1 MPFRREDKV
10 WTGQSRGAVGS
21 ALGFDPLTL
30 IPLWWPTAALEDQW
44 SGTERTVL
52 ETPLVGLAQS
62 RPGAASSCSHPRT
75 VVLGLW
81 FPSDCEHTGPC
92 TLLTIGNRVL
102 FWKPLAYTSTPGFLC
117 CVFAS
122 SPATP
127 QQILQVFP
135 SACLR
140 DCPGA
145 SPSPSVLWILGLLFG
160 LPGLLSSPRLD
171 HVTPP
176 PQVKSFC
183 HLESN
188 LSPSDHAYSLL
199 LASSS
204 VFSSQTCWLCALWA
218 FVGRSA
224 PKRTSYHLLR
234 ENSLAFLL

>member
-62 RPGAASSCSHPRT
+62 RPGA

-102 FWKPLAYTSTPGFLC
+102 F
-117 CVFAS
+117 
-122 SPATP
+122 
-127 QQILQVFP
+127 
-135 SACLR
+135 
-140 DCPGA
+140 
-145 SPSPSVLWILGLLFG
+145 
-160 LPGLLSSPRLD
+160 
-171 HVTPP
+171 
-176 PQVKSFC
+176 
-183 HLESN
+183 
-188 LSPSDHAYSLL
+188 
-199 LASSS
+199 
-204 VFSSQTCWLCALWA
+204 
-218 FVGRSA
+218 
-224 PKRTSYHLLR
+224 
-234 ENSLAFLL
+234 

>member
-1 MPFRREDKV
+1 MTCGDSEESYRIIKACALRWNFAGILRWQFGLSEPSRASVGGGLFHFCGVGRSLPFRREDKV

-75 VVLGLW
+75 VVLGPW

-102 FWKPLAYTSTPGFLC
+102 FWKPLAYTSTPGFFC

-160 LPGLLSSPRLD
+160 LPDLLSSPRLD
-171 HVTPP
+171 HVTPHP
-176 PQVKSFC
+176 K
-183 HLESN
+183 
-188 LSPSDHAYSLL
+188 LSL
-199 LASSS
+199 S
-204 VFSSQTCWLCALWA
+204 VT
-218 FVGRSA
+218 
-224 PKRTSYHLLR
+224 
-234 ENSLAFLL
+234 

>member
-1 MPFRREDKV
+1 MTCGDSEESYRIIKACALRWNFAGNLVSLTPHELLSGGGLFHFCGVGRSLPFRREDKV

-62 RPGAASSCSHPRT
+62 RPGA

-92 TLLTIGNRVL
+92 TFLTIGNRVL

-135 SACLR
+135 SARLR

-171 HVTPP
+171 RVTPP
-176 PQVKSFC
+176 HPK
-183 HLESN
+183 
-188 LSPSDHAYSLL
+188 LSL
-199 LASSS
+199 S
-204 VFSSQTCWLCALWA
+204 VT
-218 FVGRSA
+218 
-224 PKRTSYHLLR
+224 
-234 ENSLAFLL
+234 